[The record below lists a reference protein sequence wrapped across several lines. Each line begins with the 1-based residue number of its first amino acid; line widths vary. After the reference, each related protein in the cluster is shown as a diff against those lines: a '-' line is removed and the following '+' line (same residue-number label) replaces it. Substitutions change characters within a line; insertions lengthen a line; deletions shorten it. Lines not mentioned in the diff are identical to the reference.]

1 MLSIIEESV
10 RGGICYVI
18 NEYAKI
24 INTYLIEYDKNKRP
38 SCLKN
43 LEVNN
48 LYGQTISKKSPVG
61 GFKWVE

>member
-1 MLSIIEESV
+1 MLLIIEENI

-18 NEYAKI
+18 NQYAKI

-38 SCLKN
+38 SCLKI
-43 LEVNN
+43 LDVNN
-48 LYGQTISKKSPVG
+48 LYGRAISKKSPVG